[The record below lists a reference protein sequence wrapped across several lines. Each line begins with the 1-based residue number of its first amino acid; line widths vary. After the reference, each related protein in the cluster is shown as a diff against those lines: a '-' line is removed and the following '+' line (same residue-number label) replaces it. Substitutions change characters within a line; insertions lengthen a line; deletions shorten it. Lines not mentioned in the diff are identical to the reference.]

1 MPQVTV
7 IISQPL
13 RKITGGVGEVSLTGS
28 DIGQILNN
36 LNFKYPGIRKRLT
49 NEEGEI
55 RRYINIYINDE
66 NIKHLDSL
74 KTVIRE
80 GDEVSILGAIAGGCR
95 ILATKSSNT
104 KFKQIL

>member
-36 LNFKYPGIRKRLT
+36 LNFKYPGIGKRLT
-49 NEEGEI
+49 NEGGEV

-66 NIKHLDSL
+66 NIKHIDSL
-74 KTVIRE
+74 KTVMRE
-80 GDEVSILGAIAGGCR
+80 GDEVSILVAVAGGCCISATKDSNPKFKR
-95 ILATKSSNT
+95 IL
-104 KFKQIL
+104 